1 MEKKLQDLLKEAIE
15 MEEKGYKFYQEASKK
30 AKDEVV
36 RKTFDFLANNE
47 ILHIE
52 SIKEL
57 YNTLK
62 DKGELP
68 QIELEDKKR
77 QRMKDLSIFSKGIK
91 ELSEKI
97 KPDDDDIKTCEF
109 AMEFENNGYKYY
121 EKMLKEAKD
130 ENLIKLLK
138 FLLQEEKEH
147 YESIM
152 NLHTYITDSANWY
165 MYEEGSFPQG

>member
-1 MEKKLQDLLKEAIE
+1 MEKKLQDLLREAIE
-15 MEEKGYKFYQEASKK
+15 MEEKGHRFYQEANKK
-30 AKDEVV
+30 AKDKVIG
-36 RKTFDFLANNE
+36 RTFDFLANNE

-52 SIKEL
+52 SIKGF

-62 DKGELP
+62 DRGELP
-68 QIELEDKKR
+68 AIELEDNK
-77 QRMKDLSIFSKGIK
+77 QRMKDLSIFSSGIK

-97 KPDDDDIKTCEF
+97 KPDDDDRKACEF

-138 FLLQEEKEH
+138 FLLQEEKQH

-152 NLHTYITDSANWY
+152 DLHTYITDSANWY
-165 MYEEGSFPQG
+165 MHEEGAFPQG

>member
-1 MEKKLQDLLKEAIE
+1 MEKTLQELLKEAIE
-15 MEEKGYKFYQEASKK
+15 MEEKGYKFYQEAGKK
-30 AKDEVV
+30 AKDNVV
-36 RKTFDFLANNE
+36 RRTFDFLANNE

-52 SIKEL
+52 SIKGF

-62 DKGELP
+62 DRGELP
-68 QIELEDKKR
+68 SIELEDKKR
-77 QRMKDLSIFSKGIK
+77 QRMKNLSIFSRGIK
-91 ELSEKI
+91 ELNEKI
-97 KPDDDDIKTCEF
+97 KPNDDDRKACEF

-121 EKMLKEAKD
+121 EEMLKEAKN

-165 MYEEGSFPQG
+165 MYEEGAFPQG